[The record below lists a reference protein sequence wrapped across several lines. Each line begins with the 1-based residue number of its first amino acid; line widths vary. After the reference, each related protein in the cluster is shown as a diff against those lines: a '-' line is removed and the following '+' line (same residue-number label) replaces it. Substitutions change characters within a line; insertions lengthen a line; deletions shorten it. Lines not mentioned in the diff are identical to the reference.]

1 MQQVIVQRDKDSET
15 DNTTQSKRSM
25 MPSHIEW
32 RKRPAITPA
41 PPREKF
47 PYESRQSG
55 YTMTSESEV
64 SWMQNQNQDQMKIRN
79 QNGQKQTEGQNPQNK
94 KKDQAQNK
102 SHQPNQF

>member
-1 MQQVIVQRDKDSET
+1 MICMSC
-15 DNTTQSKRSM
+15 
-25 MPSHIEW
+25 
-32 RKRPAITPA
+32 A
-41 PPREKF
+41 PEKPGPDRAGPFCEKF

-55 YTMTSESEV
+55 YTITSESEV

-102 SHQPNQF
+102 SRQTNQF